1 MRPQA
6 IEIETER
13 FVLRPI
19 RPWSFAQATFHWT
32 KDKDAFASMTWKTEG
47 WTRWRWFRQLAK
59 VSRKRRLSHGIYLKG
74 SDRPIGLHIVGLDGR
89 REQATIAVLIGERDW
104 WGETVVA
111 ECRRAIID
119 DCFGRL
125 KLVRLTGFVNARNF
139 ASIYNYQRLGFAREG
154 VMRRFFAAATGGRED
169 QIVFGLL
176 AEDWMKQSKPAS
188 EDRP

>member
-1 MRPQA
+1 MKPQA

-32 KDKDAFASMTWKTEG
+32 RDKESFASMTWKTEG
-47 WTRWRWFRQLAK
+47 WTHWRWFRQLRK
-59 VSRKRRLSHGIYLKG
+59 VSRKRRLAHGIYPRG
-74 SDRPIGLHIVGLDGR
+74 SSRPIGLHIVTLDAR
-89 REQATIAVLIGERDW
+89 NEQGMLAVLIGERDW

-119 DCFGRL
+119 DCFRRL

-154 VMRRFFAAATGGRED
+154 VMRSYFAIEGGKRAD
-169 QIVFGLL
+169 QVVFGLL
-176 AEDWMKQSKPAS
+176 GDDWMRRRAQAPEGST
-188 EDRP
+188 